1 LPRGA
6 GATAAPAG
14 VLEDARDGANEG
26 DNGGAG
32 ATGSGLIACVA
43 SVPPAARHNAPSSR
57 TLRNSMTSPYLLLTT
72 SRFRMH
78 FANPIHFSL
87 IRTLYSNWRI
97 CQQME
102 IEYVC

>member
-14 VLEDARDGANEG
+14 ALEDARDGANEG

-32 ATGSGLIACVA
+32 ATGSGLSACVA

-57 TLRNSMTSPYLLLTT
+57 TLRNSMDLSHLLLTN
-72 SRFRMH
+72 SGYKMR
-78 FANPIHFSL
+78 FANPILFSL